1 MFIHLFQVGN
11 VFDINVISHKNPTE
25 YKILECPN
33 ITIISTLNMNIKM
46 FMCHNKMFRTMKKTF
61 NITIIKHD
69 YRSFFVLSF
78 LFLLRTLLLLITY
91 GKDKI

>member
-1 MFIHLFQVGN
+1 MFIHLFQVGD

-46 FMCHNKMFRTMKKTF
+46 FMCHNKMFRTMKDISYYDYKTRLSQLF
-61 NITIIKHD
+61 CA
-69 YRSFFVLSF
+69 FFPF
-78 LFLLRTLLLLITY
+78 FITY
-91 GKDKI
+91 IITLNYVR